1 MRNKE
6 VLLNHRAIN
15 NQENLSKIDTHLI
28 KSSKYINLKLTEL
41 KREIDRPII
50 TVKIST
56 LLLIIDRTHRGKNR
70 QSTGS

>member
-28 KSSKYINLKLTEL
+28 KKIFKIHKFKTYRIK
-41 KREIDRPII
+41 KR
-50 TVKIST
+50 
-56 LLLIIDRTHRGKNR
+56 NR
-70 QSTGS
+70 QAHNYSENFNTPLDN

>member
-6 VLLNHRAIN
+6 VLLNHKALD

-28 KSSKYINLKLTEL
+28 KKSSKYINLKLTEL
-41 KREIDRPII
+41 KREIDKPTI

-56 LLLIIDRTHRGKNR
+56 LLLIIDRTQGEK
-70 QSTGS
+70 